1 MRVRVRVRANL
12 DVREERV
19 VEGGGQP
26 GVKQDDVRHLVRV
39 RVGLRARVRV
49 TGQAVRVEHSR
60 SSKPKS
66 HTHVRLGMMHVPCPE
81 QPPGHWT
88 VWSHAGPG

>member
-1 MRVRVRVRANL
+1 MLEELARGQVRLCAAQVEDRVAVLVGSIVGDRLEEGL

-39 RVGLRARVRV
+39 RVGLRARARARGRVRV
-49 TGQAVRVEHSR
+49 RVRGIV
-60 SSKPKS
+60 
-66 HTHVRLGMMHVPCPE
+66 
-81 QPPGHWT
+81 
-88 VWSHAGPG
+88 